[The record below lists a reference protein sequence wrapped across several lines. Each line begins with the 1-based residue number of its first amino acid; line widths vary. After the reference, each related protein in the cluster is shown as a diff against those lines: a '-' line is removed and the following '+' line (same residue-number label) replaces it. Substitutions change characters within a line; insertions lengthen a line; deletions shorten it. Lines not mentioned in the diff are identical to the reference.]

1 MKQTKKGVEMTEKEV
16 MSNKLDQAE
25 DLLQEVWN
33 YLDENGVELGNSDGL
48 IIEMRDQLKQIKEP
62 A

>member
-1 MKQTKKGVEMTEKEV
+1 MKQTKKEVEMTEKEV

-48 IIEMRDQLKQIKEP
+48 IIEMRDQLKQVKEP

>member
-48 IIEMRDQLKQIKEP
+48 IIEMRDQLKQVKEP

>member
-1 MKQTKKGVEMTEKEV
+1 MTRSMIVKTKKAV
-16 MSNKLDQAE
+16 MSHKLNQAE

-33 YLDENGVELGNSDGL
+33 YLDENGVELGNDDGL

>member
-1 MKQTKKGVEMTEKEV
+1 MTRLMIVKTKKGVMCD
-16 MSNKLDQAE
+16 KLDQAE

-33 YLDENGVELGNSDGL
+33 YLDENGVELGNDDGL
-48 IIEMRDQLKQIKEP
+48 IIEMRDQLKQIKET

>member
-1 MKQTKKGVEMTEKEV
+1 MTRSMIVKTKKAV
-16 MSNKLDQAE
+16 MSHKLNQAE

-33 YLDENGVELGNSDGL
+33 YLDENGVELGNDDGL
-48 IIEMRDQLKQIKEP
+48 IIEMRDQLKQIKET

>member
-1 MKQTKKGVEMTEKEV
+1 MTKKEA

-33 YLDENGVELGNSDGL
+33 YLDENGVELGNDDGL
-48 IIEMRDQLKQIKEP
+48 IIEMRDQLRQIKEP

>member
-1 MKQTKKGVEMTEKEV
+1 MTEKKV

-48 IIEMRDQLKQIKEP
+48 IIEMRDQLKQVKEP

>member
-1 MKQTKKGVEMTEKEV
+1 MSKQTKGVEMTEKEV

-48 IIEMRDQLKQIKEP
+48 IIEMRDQLKQVKEP